1 MVSSDAESFVT
12 GWLKHI
18 GQPVITV
25 PDSLL
30 NLCKHTP
37 LLGEPKVPEVRRVG

>member
-1 MVSSDAESFVT
+1 MQGFVT

-18 GQPVITV
+18 SQPVITV
-25 PDSLL
+25 ADSLL

-37 LLGEPKVPEVRRVG
+37 LVSETKVSEGRRGG

>member
-1 MVSSDAESFVT
+1 MVSSDAQSFVT

-18 GQPVITV
+18 GQPVTTV

-37 LLGEPKVPEVRRVG
+37 LLSEKKALEGRRVG